1 MATIIL
7 RSEEANLGLLQYQTV
22 DEMYKKLF
30 FARYMGFVE
39 QSSVPGEERAPL
51 SPIIMKRDFSA
62 KGMDFMKIP
71 MLKNLTGTPIYGD
84 QQLKGTGERQD
95 LNYLNVYIN
104 QRRKAVAPPARM
116 ANQRVSGLNLVEQA
130 RPQVSTWYAR
140 NTEHQIIQTFCDGFS
155 PNITTATTSGGLGI
169 TKRLHPAIF
178 AADAGQITFNN
189 TYATYAGN
197 IHTATNGWT
206 GTDDQKMSARVLRE
220 FSVACNK
227 REIPTMNVGGFEV
240 RPLLIHPN
248 QWLQL
253 MTDSEFLKV
262 YENGAFN
269 EVRKNPIFTMISG
282 LYAGFAISVREFSI
296 PGITTTA
303 STVTWGATNPLS
315 AVDTNAR
322 KAAICF
328 SIGAMCGGWAFG
340 PHYTTEVDDHGNW
353 QEIGVAM
360 IDGFARADYQDS
372 TSSPSDTPIN
382 KSSAILL
389 TYSPDSWN

>member
-1 MATIIL
+1 MATTIL
-7 RSEEANLGLLQYQTV
+7 RTEEANLGLLQYKTV
-22 DEMYKKLF
+22 DEMFKKLF

-39 QSSVPGEERAPL
+39 PSVVPGEERAPM
-51 SPIIMKRDFSA
+51 SPIIMKRDYAA

-71 MLKNLTGTPIYGD
+71 LLKNLTGTPKYGD
-84 QQLKGTGERQD
+84 VQLKGTGESQD

-104 QRRKAVAPPARM
+104 QRRHAVAPPARM
-116 ANQRVSGLNLVEQA
+116 ANQRVSMLNMVEQA
-130 RPQVSTWYAR
+130 RPQITDWLAR
-140 NTEHQIIQTFCDGFS
+140 QTEWQIVQAFCDGFS

-178 AADAGQITFNN
+178 VADAGQVTFNN
-189 TYATYAGN
+189 TYATYAGAV
-197 IHTATNGWT
+197 HTAVNGWT
-206 GTDDQKMSARVLRE
+206 GTDDQKMSARALRE

-227 REIPTMNVGGFEV
+227 REIPTMNVDGVEC
-240 RPLLIHPN
+240 RPLLIHEN

-253 MTDSEFLKV
+253 MTDSEFLKA
-262 YENGAFN
+262 YEQGGFS
-269 EVRKNPIFTMISG
+269 EVKKNPLFTGMAG
-282 LYAGFAISVREFSI
+282 LYAKFAIFVREFSV
-296 PGITTTA
+296 PGITTTS

-315 AVDTNAR
+315 AVDSNAR

-340 PHYTTEVDDHGNW
+340 PNYTTETDDHGNW
-353 QEIGVAM
+353 QEVGVAM

>member
-7 RSEEANLGLLQYQTV
+7 RTEEANLGLLEYKTAK
-22 DEMYKKLF
+22 EMFKKLF
-30 FARYMGFVE
+30 FANYMGFVE
-39 QSSVPGEERAPL
+39 QSSVPGEERAPY
-51 SPIIMKRDFSA
+51 SPIIMKRDFAA
-62 KGMDFMKIP
+62 KGMDFMKLP
-71 MLKNLTGTPIYGD
+71 LLKNLTGTPIYGD
-84 QQLKGTGERQD
+84 QQLKGNGESQD

-104 QRRKAVAPPARM
+104 QRRKAVTPPARM
-116 ANQRVSGLNLVEQA
+116 ANQRVSGLNLIEQA
-130 RPQVSTWYAR
+130 RPQVTDWLAR
-140 NTEHQIIQTFCDGFS
+140 NTEHQIVQSFLDGFS
-155 PNITTATTSGGLGI
+155 PNITTATTSGGLGV

-178 AADAGQITFNN
+178 AVDAGQVTFNN
-189 TYATYAGN
+189 TYATYAGAV
-197 IHTATNGWT
+197 HTATNGWT
-206 GTDDQKMSARVLRE
+206 GTDDQKMSARGLRE
-220 FSVACNK
+220 FNVACNK
-227 REIPTMNVGGFEV
+227 REIPTMNVGSAEV

-262 YENGAFN
+262 YENGAFT
-269 EVRKNPIFTMISG
+269 EVKKNPIFTMMSG
-282 LYAGFAISVREFSI
+282 LYAGFAIFVREFSI
-296 PGITTTA
+296 PGITSTS

-328 SIGAMCGGWAFG
+328 SMGAMCGGWAFG
-340 PHYTTEVDDHGNW
+340 PHYTTEEEDHENW
-353 QEIGVAM
+353 KEIGVAM

-382 KSSAILL
+382 KSSAVLL